1 VADLAQ
7 NEFQVFESPKHGDK
21 IERKIL
27 SMRIIDPHK
36 DASPAGAMDSGFRI
50 STGAVCGLNAT
61 THYQLAVQAAQESG
75 NHNIQVKTTRPNIT
89 LSFRRHYYVGL
100 NADEPRA
107 KGKKGSNDSVAL
119 SEAACWHSPIP
130 PTIEL
135 AAHPV
140 VMSDGKST
148 RYVLVVKPNSLPD
161 IGLNGTNA
169 HIQLDIGICTY
180 DSTGTTSQYLH
191 SAIERQLNP
200 EEMDRAQERGLPNV
214 LEIPGPTPELARLVV
229 RDNVSGN
236 VGVVDV
242 ARPQSTA
249 EQPAKALQRAIG
261 SARSFGVVT
270 PHENWF
276 CGDVYD
282 LSSGTSELPDFWNID
297 PVGSIFT
304 DRLEVWDQDIDQA
317 QGIPGATHSVLFFG
331 VDYYGEFYVTKPGEY
346 AFELQSD
353 DGAKLE
359 IDNQQLLDIDGL
371 HPVQAKT
378 THVNLAVGRHTIHI
392 PYFQGTPTRLALVLQ
407 VKPPDGPMRVF
418 SLTDFQAPK

>member
-1 VADLAQ
+1 
-7 NEFQVFESPKHGDK
+7 
-21 IERKIL
+21 
-27 SMRIIDPHK
+27 M
-36 DASPAGAMDSGFRI
+36 
-50 STGAVCGLNAT
+50 
-61 THYQLAVQAAQESG
+61 
-75 NHNIQVKTTRPNIT
+75 
-89 LSFRRHYYVGL
+89 
-100 NADEPRA
+100 NADEPRN

-119 SEAACWHSPIP
+119 MEAACWHSPVP

-148 RYVLVVKPNSLPD
+148 RYVLTVKPNSLPD
-161 IGLNGTNA
+161 VGLNGTNT
-169 HIQLDIGICTY
+169 HIQLDLGICTY
-180 DSTGTTSQYLH
+180 DATGTTSQYLH
-191 SAIERQLNP
+191 SAVDRQLTP
-200 EEMDRAQERGLPNV
+200 EDMNRAEERGLSNV
-214 LEIPGPTPELARLVV
+214 LEIPGATPELARLVV
-229 RDNVSGN
+229 RDHVSGN

-242 ARPQSTA
+242 ARPLGTNEKQ
-249 EQPAKALQRAIG
+249 AKALQRAIG

-270 PHENWF
+270 PHDNWF

-297 PVGSIFT
+297 PVGSIYT

-331 VDYYGEFYVTKPGEY
+331 VDYYGEFTVTKPGEY

-353 DGAKLE
+353 DGAKME
-359 IDNQQLLDIDGL
+359 IDNQQVLDIDGL

-378 THVNLAVGRHTIHI
+378 AHLNLAAGRHTIHI

-407 VKPPDGPMRVF
+407 VKPPDEPMRVF
-418 SLTDFQAPK
+418 SLTDYQPPQ